1 MFGIWK
7 TYRDVKKGV
16 ADPAALGQ
24 ELAIDVI
31 KAPLVL
37 FTFIAAVFFG
47 ALGTA
52 AWGGLVGGPYLGLK
66 IIFWLMFVPTLSV
79 GAMLWM
85 FVGKLERMM
94 DRARAKLKK
103 DTNIIDAEI
112 KSKI

>member
-7 TYRDVKKGV
+7 TYKDAKKGV

-37 FTFIAAVFFG
+37 FSFIAAVFFG
-47 ALGTA
+47 ALGAA
-52 AWGGLVGGPYLGLK
+52 AWSGLVGGPYLGLK

-85 FVGKLERMM
+85 LVGKLERMM
-94 DRARAKLKK
+94 DMARRKMVTKNK
-103 DTNIIDAEI
+103 VVDAEVI
-112 KSKI
+112 K